1 MFFVFKQK
9 TAYEMR
15 ISDWS
20 SDVCSSDLSSSG
32 PRSSAAS
39 PVTSRTI
46 ASVPSP
52 SRKRR
57 PEVRPPER
65 SAAMLARGAVSV
77 MSAADR
83 HDEDDC
89 KAFTRATNVNST
101 SRTYKNSMS
110 NDNDANIAARRPG
123 ATRHFNKQIRQN
135 PASPGGHGTTA
146 QHAERKEN
154 GGNRE

>member
-89 KAFTRATNVNST
+89 QPFSRAPPVNRARPPYK
-101 SRTYKNSMS
+101 SRMN
-110 NDNDANIAARRPG
+110 NENDASTAPGRAQCREGGWQYGEIRVDAA
-123 ATRHFNKQIRQN
+123 
-135 PASPGGHGTTA
+135 
-146 QHAERKEN
+146 
-154 GGNRE
+154 